1 MGKLNIN
8 YRKFNKTAA
17 NFSVVVIM
25 LIVFNLITNSVFLTQ
40 RNLTMLLKQSSV
52 LMILAS
58 SLMMLLITRNFD
70 LSGGAGVY
78 LTGTIMALL
87 IVNYR
92 WNVWLAM
99 MVGITLGLT
108 MGWII
113 GLLVGYLR
121 LPAFIVTLGAQLVF
135 RGTGYVL
142 TNAATIGPL
151 PQSFTNLSD
160 AYIPPTVALAVVI
173 MLLLFFIISNVKNYK
188 KLGKW
193 YGGRD
198 KLQKNI
204 LMGVLLAVLMMW
216 IFVGYK
222 GIPMAVVIAF
232 GVAVIMHLVASKT
245 VYGRHIYLIGG
256 NIEAAKLAGIPASQ
270 RICQAYIVQGL
281 MYGIAGIVL
290 CARLGGAAAT
300 GGQLLELDAVAAAC
314 IGGTSMSGGI
324 GTIMG
329 VGVGVVIYT
338 MIDNVMSLMNVSSHF
353 QMVAKGAILL
363 IAISIDMFA
372 NKAKFMFKLVKR
384 TKYNV

>member
-1 MGKLNIN
+1 MGRLKLNN
-8 YRKFNKTAA
+8 KLFNKTAIG
-17 NFSVVVIM
+17 FLVVAVM
-25 LIVFNLITNSVFLTQ
+25 LVVFNQITNSVFLTQ

-87 IVNYR
+87 IVNHG

-99 MVGITLGLT
+99 TVGLALGIT
-108 MGWII
+108 MGFAI

-151 PQSFTNLSD
+151 PKTFTNLSD
-160 AYIPPTVALAVVI
+160 AYIPPTAAIIVVI
-173 MLLLFFIISNVKNYK
+173 LLLLIFIISNIRNYR
-188 KLGKW
+188 KLGRW
-193 YGGRD
+193 YGGKD
-198 KLQKNI
+198 KLQKNVV
-204 LMGVLLAVLMMW
+204 LGVLLSLIMTWV
-216 IFVGYK
+216 FVGYR

-232 GVAVIMHLVASKT
+232 GVAVVMHFVASKT

-256 NIEAAKLAGIPASQ
+256 NIEAAKLAGVRTSQ
-270 RICQAYIVQGL
+270 RICQAYVIQGL

-329 VGVGVVIYT
+329 VGVGVVIFT

-363 IAISIDMFA
+363 IAISIDMLA

-384 TKYNV
+384 TKYSI